1 MMKGEGE
8 RRAGLQGHRRA
19 VLILGKKNVPEVTAV
34 DFTAICRNGLTP
46 AAEKYAQWLAGPD
59 RQAVTDLRR

>member
-1 MMKGEGE
+1 
-8 RRAGLQGHRRA
+8 
-19 VLILGKKNVPEVTAV
+19 VPEVTAV